1 MQRNTISH
9 KTKADR
15 IVSAFPMQQQKNIR
29 LIKKTNEIGEFYQ
42 VISQTHLGYD
52 NAFLKIK
59 LETTTKPNAKVHCK
73 ARVNDN
79 YLECIQKMYDAGKII
94 HPEYKIDTERFNDE
108 NGQCH
113 WNINFL
119 SKPEEKMHTAF
130 EKMKSIFDKISDA
143 AKNTDNEDNEDNEH
157 ENDENDDASVVEP
170 IAVPIAEP
178 IAEPIAVPI
187 ANTMIDETISNANTN
202 VNANTSD
209 IQPTNDAPP
218 AVQLP
223 MMIQVPVHIPVP
235 VPVYPQQFMPV
246 FTEITVESLDA
257 EKMHIYNFEMHINKM
272 QKDLEFMKK
281 QHEIR
286 IKCYNEIVDLHNSN
300 SNLEFQQ
307 DKTNVNPEEVILDV
321 IPEKVAAEVA
331 DLEISAEDAE
341 VEQTTSTTTPA
352 NIENS
357 TTDFK
362 SPIEGKTWFEVC
374 TEEEEWDSK

>member
-29 LIKKTNEIGEFYQ
+29 LIKKNNEIGEFYQ
-42 VISQTHLGYD
+42 VIAQTNLGYD

-130 EKMKSIFDKISDA
+130 EKMKSIFDNISDA
-143 AKNTDNEDNEDNEH
+143 AKKTDNEDNEH
-157 ENDENDDASVVEP
+157 QNDENYNENDNTNDTAVIIEP
-170 IAVPIAEP
+170 ITNTVIEEP
-178 IAEPIAVPI
+178 
-187 ANTMIDETISNANTN
+187 ISNAN
-202 VNANTSD
+202 ASD
-209 IQPTNDAPP
+209 IQPTNDAQPTVQP
-218 AVQLP
+218 TVQLP
-223 MMIQVPVHIPVP
+223 MMIQVPVLAPAPVSVS
-235 VPVYPQQFMPV
+235 VPVYPRQFMPV

-257 EKMHIYNFEMHINKM
+257 EKMHIYNFEMHIKKM
-272 QKDLEFMKK
+272 QKDLEIMKK

-300 SNLEFQQ
+300 GNSNLESHQ
-307 DKTNVNPEEVILDV
+307 DKTNVNPEEVITEVIPAEV

-331 DLEISAEDAE
+331 DLEISAENAE
-341 VEQTTSTTTPA
+341 VEQITSTTTPA
-352 NIENS
+352 NIE
-357 TTDFK
+357 TPITDFK

-374 TEEEEWDSK
+374 TEEEEWVAK

>member
-9 KTKADR
+9 KAKADS
-15 IVSAFPMQQQKNIR
+15 IVSAFPMQQQKNIKM
-29 LIKKTNEIGEFYQ
+29 IKKINEKGEFYQ
-42 VISQTHLGYD
+42 VIAQTHLGYD

-130 EKMKSIFDKISDA
+130 EKMKSIFDNISDA
-143 AKNTDNEDNEDNEH
+143 AKKTDNEDNEH
-157 ENDENDDASVVEP
+157 QNDENYNENDNTNDT
-170 IAVPIAEP
+170 AVTAEP
-178 IAEPIAVPI
+178 ITNTVIEEPIS
-187 ANTMIDETISNANTN
+187 NSNA
-202 VNANTSD
+202 SH
-209 IQPTNDAPP
+209 IQPTNDAQPTVQP
-218 AVQLP
+218 TVQLP
-223 MMIQVPVHIPVP
+223 MMIQVPVPAPVS
-235 VPVYPQQFMPV
+235 VPVYPRQFMPV

-257 EKMHIYNFEMHINKM
+257 EKMHIYNFEMHIKKM
-272 QKDLEFMKK
+272 QKDLEIMKK

-300 SNLEFQQ
+300 SNCDLEPQQ
-307 DKTNVNPEEVILDV
+307 DKTNANPEEVITEVIPAEV
-321 IPEKVAAEVA
+321 IPET
-331 DLEISAEDAE
+331 SAEDAE
-341 VEQTTSTTTPA
+341 VEQTTSSTPA
-352 NIENS
+352 NIETP

-362 SPIEGKTWFEVC
+362 SPMEGKTWFEVC